1 LIEVR
6 LARWKAPDDRQALT
20 AIRRK
25 VFVEEQQVPEEEEM
39 DAFDETSVHLLAR
52 SSDSGLIGCV
62 RIMPTGQ
69 IGRMAVLREFRGS
82 GIGRLLMTAALT
94 QAKGQNFETIFLHA
108 QCHAEAFYTRF
119 GFIACGDVFDEAGIA
134 HVRMTLPAS
143 PMPLS

>member
-1 LIEVR
+1 M
-6 LARWKAPDDRQALT
+6 AHWAATNDRQALT
-20 AIRRK
+20 AIRRD

-39 DAFDETSVHLLAR
+39 DTFDETSLHLLAR
-52 SSDSGLIGCV
+52 SGDSGFIGCA

-69 IGRMAVLREFRGS
+69 IGRMAVLREFRGG
-82 GIGRLLMTAALT
+82 GIGSLLMTAALAEAT
-94 QAKGQNFETIFLHA
+94 GQNFETVFLHA

-119 GFIACGDVFDEAGIA
+119 GFVACGDIFDEAGIE

>member
-1 LIEVR
+1 M
-6 LARWKAPDDRQALT
+6 AHWKAPDDRQALT
-20 AIRRK
+20 AIRRD
-25 VFVEEQQVPEEEEM
+25 VFVEEQQVPEEDEM
-39 DAFDETSVHLLAR
+39 DTFDETSLHLLAH
-52 SSDSGLIGCV
+52 SGDSGFIGCA

-82 GIGRLLMTAALT
+82 GIGSLLMTAALT